1 MKYVIVSNEER
12 DINFKYARLT
22 HSILKEAG
30 YDASIIEY
38 KDVLNSNNLYNTDVA
53 KSDIIITLGGDG
65 TILRVAKQA
74 AFLNLPV
81 LGINVG
87 RLGFMAAID
96 VDELECLRLLFTG
109 HYSIEERMMLDVK
122 TEQNPDTFFALN
134 DAVVSKSAIS
144 RIIDI
149 KLQSNGRL
157 INNYR
162 ADGIIISTPTGSTA
176 YALSAGGPII
186 DPVLDSIS
194 VTPICPH
201 SLVSRTILFSPQSV
215 IEVSTHIF
223 DDRKSYLT
231 IDGQEAIKMHDN
243 EKVEIKKSDTKAK
256 LIRLKDL
263 TFYQALNNKL
273 AVK

>member
-1 MKYVIVSNEER
+1 M
-12 DINFKYARLT
+12 
-22 HSILKEAG
+22 LKKAG
-30 YDASIIEY
+30 FDSSIINY
-38 KDVLNSNNLYNTDVA
+38 KDVLNSDNIFNTEVSN
-53 KSDIIITLGGDG
+53 SDIIITLGGDG

-74 AFLNLPV
+74 AFLGIPV

-96 VDELECLRLLFTG
+96 VDELESLNMLFSGNYT
-109 HYSIEERMMLDVK
+109 IEERMMLDIT
-122 TEQNPDTFFALN
+122 TEQNPDTFYALN

-149 KLQSNGRL
+149 KLESDGRL

-162 ADGIIISTPTGSTA
+162 ADGIIVSTPTGSTA

-186 DPVLDSIS
+186 DPILDSIS
-194 VTPICPH
+194 ITPICPH
-201 SLVSRTILFSPQSV
+201 SLVSRTILFSPSSV
-215 IEVSTHIF
+215 IGISTNIF
-223 DDRKSYLT
+223 DDRESYLT
-231 IDGQEAIKMHDN
+231 IDGQEAFKLRD
-243 EKVEIKKSDTKAK
+243 KEIVTVKKSDTKAS

-273 AVK
+273 ADK

>member
-12 DINFKYARLT
+12 DINFKFAKLT
-22 HSILKEAG
+22 RSMLLGAG
-30 YDASIIEY
+30 FDASIIDY
-38 KDVLNSNNLYNTDVA
+38 ANIINNNNSFDTEVA
-53 KSDIIITLGGDG
+53 NADIIITLGGDG

-74 AFLNLPV
+74 AFLDLPV

-96 VDELECLRLLFTG
+96 VDELDSLQMLFSG
-109 HYSIEERMMLDVK
+109 NYSIEERMMLDII
-122 TEQNPDTFFALN
+122 TEQNPDTFYALN

-149 KLQSNGRL
+149 KLESNGRL

-162 ADGIIISTPTGSTA
+162 ADGIIVATPTGSTA

-201 SLVSRTILFSPQSV
+201 SLVSRTILFSPHSL

-231 IDGQEAIKMHDN
+231 IDGQEAIKLHDN
-243 EKVEIKKSDTKAK
+243 EKVKVKKSDTKAK

-273 AVK
+273 AEK

>member
-1 MKYVIVSNEER
+1 MKYIIVSNGER
-12 DINFKYARLT
+12 DINFQFAKQT
-22 HSILKEAG
+22 QVMLKKAG
-30 YDASIIEY
+30 FDSSIINY
-38 KDVLNSNNLYNTDVA
+38 KDVLNSDNIFNTEVSN
-53 KSDIIITLGGDG
+53 SDIIITLGGDG

-74 AFLNLPV
+74 AFLGIPV

-96 VDELECLRLLFTG
+96 VDELESLNMLFSGNYT
-109 HYSIEERMMLDVK
+109 IEERMMLDIT
-122 TEQNPDTFFALN
+122 TEQSPDTFYALN

-149 KLQSNGRL
+149 KLESDGRL

-162 ADGIIISTPTGSTA
+162 ADGIIVSTPTGSTA

-186 DPVLDSIS
+186 DPILDSIS
-194 VTPICPH
+194 ITPICPH
-201 SLVSRTILFSPQSV
+201 SLVSRTILFSPSSV
-215 IEVSTHIF
+215 IGISTNIF
-223 DDRKSYLT
+223 DDRESYLT
-231 IDGQEAIKMHDN
+231 IDGQEAFKLRD
-243 EKVEIKKSDTKAK
+243 KEIVTVKKSDTKAS

-273 AVK
+273 ADK

>member
-1 MKYVIVSNEER
+1 MKYIIVSNGER
-12 DINFKYARLT
+12 DIDFKFAKQT
-22 HSILKEAG
+22 QVVLKKSG
-30 YDASIIEY
+30 FDSLIINY
-38 KDVLNSNNLYNTDVA
+38 KDVTNSNNIIDTEVA

-74 AFLNLPV
+74 AFMGIPV

-96 VDELECLRLLFTG
+96 VDELDCLNMLFSGNYT
-109 HYSIEERMMLDVK
+109 IEERMMLDIT
-122 TEQNPDTFFALN
+122 TEQSPNTFYALN

-149 KLQSNGRL
+149 KLESNGRL

-162 ADGIIISTPTGSTA
+162 ADGIIVSTPTGSTA

-201 SLVSRTILFSPQSV
+201 SLVSRTILFSPSSV
-215 IEVSTHIF
+215 IGVSTNIF

-231 IDGQEAIKMHDN
+231 IDGQEAFKLRD
-243 EKVEIKKSDTKAK
+243 KEIVTIRKSDTKAS

-273 AVK
+273 ADK